1 MKCRGKWSY
10 SQPHIREYQKQYAQ
24 RPERRLSVRLR
35 MRARYATE
43 EYKAWARERW
53 RRLFRDPFSGVQI
66 PELYTGHRWLDMAR
80 EAVSGGRDVPPEF
93 RDFGYN
99 DEIGE
104 ALLAL
109 LEGRDMEEAVREFRA
124 KEFVPRHLTVFT
136 SEWHDDEDRQYLED
150 QNMPTSPSAE
160 EEAVAAEAVVYRL
173 KERFH
178 WGKGRRRFG
187 NNKGQ
192 QQPSRRRM
200 KDGPS
205 WKKHAERRAA

>member
-53 RRLFRDPFSGVQI
+53 RRMFGDPFRGLEI
-66 PELYTGHRWLDMAR
+66 PAPYTGHRWLDMAR
-80 EAVSGGRDVPPEF
+80 NAVNGGRDVDPEF

-99 DEIGE
+99 DEVGE
-104 ALLAL
+104 AVLAL
-109 LEGRDMEEAVREFRA
+109 LEGRDMDEAVKAYRVREY
-124 KEFVPRHLTVFT
+124 VPRHLTVFT
-136 SEWHDDEDRQYLED
+136 SEWHDDDDEHWREDRA
-150 QNMPTSPSAE
+150 MPTSPSAE
-160 EEAVAAEAVVYRL
+160 EEALAVLSVKARYS
-173 KERFH
+173 H
-178 WGKGRRRFG
+178 GSNRRRF
-187 NNKGQ
+187 NNNRGQ
-192 QQPSRRRM
+192 QQPHRRRM

-205 WKKHAERRAA
+205 WKKHAERRAAA